1 MITDKIENA
10 HLYGGLSEKFS
21 RAFEVLKNTN
31 FAEKEN
37 GRYDVDGDNIYY
49 FVQCYRT
56 GPIENGR
63 LEAHKKYIDIQFV
76 AAGRETLGYCPTDNL
91 QIQQRYDESRDAQ
104 FFKVPKGMSRISLYE
119 GMFCI
124 LFAADAHMPGREL
137 AGQCEVL
144 KVVVKVRID
153 G

>member
-1 MITDKIENA
+1 VITDKIENA
-10 HLYGGLSEKFS
+10 HLYAGLSEKFS

-37 GRYDVDGDNIYY
+37 GRYDIDGDNIYY
-49 FVQCYRT
+49 FVQRYKT
-56 GPIENGR
+56 QPVEKGR

-76 AAGRETLGYCPTDNL
+76 AAGRETLGYCITDNL
-91 QIQQRYDESRDAQ
+91 QIEQPYDEDKDVL
-104 FFKVPKGMSRISLYE
+104 FFKVPKGISRISLYE

-124 LFAADAHMPGREL
+124 LFAADAHMPAREL
-137 AGQCEVL
+137 AGQCDVL

>member
-10 HLYGGLSEKFS
+10 HLYAGVSEKIT
-21 RAFEVLKNTN
+21 RALEVLKNTN

-37 GRYDVDGDNIYY
+37 GRYDIDGDNIYY
-49 FVQCYRT
+49 FVQRYRT
-56 GPIENGR
+56 EPVDKGR

-76 AAGRETLGYCPTDNL
+76 AAGRETLGYCTTDNL
-91 QIQQRYDESRDAQ
+91 QIEQPYDRDKDAV
-104 FFKVPKGMSRISLYE
+104 FFEVPKGISRISLYE